1 MSLPKDADIDTICVH
16 GGYPLEG
23 DGTTARAL
31 PLHRT
36 TSFQFKSVKHAA
48 DLFALSEFGNIY
60 TRLGNPTMDMLE
72 KRLALMHGG
81 PELGGLAVASGTVA
95 VFNAI
100 LNVAQAGDNIVS
112 ANNLYGGSL
121 TMFQHIFPKMGIT
134 VTLVDPKV
142 PENFLTGMNEKT
154 RAFFC
159 ENCSNPA
166 LDVAD
171 LEAISALA
179 HKNGLPLIVDD
190 TFTTAYLQRPFD
202 HGVDIVVTSVTKWTG
217 GHGTAIGGC
226 IIDGGSFDWTAGRHP
241 LYDEPDTSY
250 HGVKWGHDLPVTLQ
264 PIAFILRLRTNLLR
278 NTGAAMSPDNAW
290 MFLQGIETLPLRME
304 KHCSNSL
311 AVAQYLKGH
320 PCVEWV
326 RYPGLQDDPMY
337 DLNQKYLK
345 GKGGSM
351 VVFGCKGG
359 KAASGRFID
368 ALGLI
373 SHVANVGDAKTLA
386 INPATTTHSQMSDD
400 EMRAGGVP
408 PELVRLSIG
417 IESPNDIIKDLEQAL
432 QLSAAPFMPTPGPP
446 TDLRGNRRIPLFA
459 REATIRNRPFHYNLY
474 GQITRVGQQQPPLIA
489 ICGWGMVKEE
499 WGKLPFELSATRDVV
514 TFDNP
519 GIGGSID
526 DASSP
531 FTLES
536 WCDDIVDLAEDVF
549 GPSVK
554 FDVMGYSMGCFAA
567 QHLAATRPDRI
578 LAATLIGSQGS
589 RKTAVAGAAA
599 FFTLAGKTMP
609 DGQNSFADTEQRLHY
624 YFDKETVKEETPQ
637 DWEALVKQN
646 MRFKRPQP
654 TVKKQLKVL
663 GNADVPL
670 DKITCPVLVVTGDQ
684 DMIVPPANGQ
694 LVMQQLTQAS
704 RKELIVIPNQGHQ
717 CWGLCVPRR
726 QLSYQARDSAL
737 ATHAL
742 ARHVQNFLG
751 SGTTG
756 DVTVASKL

>member
-23 DGTTARAL
+23 DGATARAL

-36 TSFQFKSVKHAA
+36 TSYQFKSVKHAA

-60 TRLGNPTMDMLE
+60 TRLGNPTIDMLE
-72 KRLALMHGG
+72 KRVSLMHGG
-81 PELGGLAVASGTVA
+81 PELGGLAVSSGTAA
-95 VFNAI
+95 VLNAI
-100 LNVAQAGDNIVS
+100 QNVAEAGDNIVS
-112 ANNLYGGSL
+112 ANNLYGGSM
-121 TMFQHIFPKMGIT
+121 TMFQHILPKMGIT
-134 VTLVDPKV
+134 VTFVDPKV
-142 PENFLTGMNEKT
+142 PENFLAGINEKT

-159 ENCSNPA
+159 ETCSNPA
-166 LDVAD
+166 LDISD

-202 HGVDIVVTSVTKWTG
+202 HGVDVVVTSLTKWTG

-278 NTGAAMSPDNAW
+278 NTGACLSPDNAW

-326 RYPGLQDDPMY
+326 RYPSLPGDPMY

-359 KAASGRFID
+359 REISGKFIG

-386 INPATTTHSQMSDD
+386 INPATTTHSQMSED

-408 PELVRLSIG
+408 PEMVRLSIG
-417 IESPNDIIKDLEQAL
+417 IENPNDIIKDLEQAL
-432 QLSAAPFMPTPGPP
+432 QLSAAPSMPLAGPP

-459 REATIRNRPFHYNLY
+459 REATIRDRPFHYNLF
-474 GQITRVGQQQPPLIA
+474 GQITRVGQQQPPLVAIA
-489 ICGWGMVKEE
+489 GWGVVKEE
-499 WGKLPFELSATRDVV
+499 WGKLPFELSATRDVL

-519 GIGGSID
+519 GIGGSLE
-526 DASSP
+526 DANNP

-536 WCDDIVDLAEDVF
+536 WCDDVVKLAEHEF
-549 GPSVK
+549 GAGVK
-554 FDVMGYSMGCFAA
+554 FDVMGWSMGAFAA

-578 LAATLIGSQGS
+578 LAATFIGAQGS
-589 RKTAVAGAAA
+589 RKTAVAGDGA
-599 FFTLAGKTMP
+599 FFKLASKTMP
-609 DGQNSFADTEQRLHY
+609 DAQNSFADNEQRLRY
-624 YFDKETVKEETPQ
+624 YFGQDVVKEEEAQ

-646 MRFKRPQP
+646 MRFTRPP
-654 TVKKQLKVL
+654 STVKKQLKL
-663 GNADVPL
+663 LASADVPL
-670 DKITCPVLVVTGDQ
+670 DKITCPVLVVTGDG
-684 DMIVPPANGQ
+684 DTIVPPANAQ
-694 LVMQQLTQAS
+694 LLLEQLTQAFH
-704 RKELIVIPNQGHQ
+704 KELIVMPNQSHQ

-726 QLSYQARDSAL
+726 QLSFQARDSSW
-737 ATHAL
+737 ATHVL
-742 ARHVQNFLG
+742 ARHIQNFHG

-756 DVTVASKL
+756 DVAVASKL